1 MTTIAKNHLNTIDAC
16 RYCPMCRHACPS
28 EFIRYRESDTPRGR
42 AILLHNVYRAG
53 TEFDASAIEAIY
65 NCFLCG
71 ACKSWCAGYDLGGYD
86 IPELIKFARRDI
98 VNKGLAPA
106 IVEKIK
112 VSLVENE
119 NPYSLDINTSFS
131 ATSEEK
137 PADILYYMGPEMNF
151 KNHEIAKAAIL
162 IFEHLNIPFTIL
174 KQEPASGKILDL
186 LGYRDEAI
194 GKSKNLAGRIK
205 NTGCKT
211 LVVSDPLAY
220 DAFKND
226 YPEWGIELE
235 NIKVVHLAEF
245 LAVQLR
251 QGKLQLKKISDKVTL
266 ADSEFLGRNNNI
278 YEVPR
283 EVVKAAAGAHFVEMQ
298 WNREY
303 MQSAGEAAFVFD
315 SEMFGEG
322 NELGE
327 KISQKAESA
336 GAEIIVTL
344 SATAK
349 NNITAGSNLKV
360 LDLVEFV
367 AEVIN
372 PD

>member
-53 TEFDASAIEAIY
+53 QKFDASAIEAIY

-98 VNKGLAPA
+98 VKMGMAPA
-106 IVEKIK
+106 IVEKMK
-112 VSLVENE
+112 VSLTENE

-131 ATSEEK
+131 ATSEKK
-137 PADILYYMGPEMNF
+137 PADVLYYMGTEINF
-151 KNHEIAKAAIL
+151 KNHEVAKATTL
-162 IFEHLNIPFTIL
+162 IFDRLNISFTTL
-174 KQEPASGKILDL
+174 KQEPESGKIQDL

-194 GKSKNLAGRIK
+194 EKAKKLAGRIK
-205 NTGCKT
+205 DTGCKT

-226 YPEWGIELE
+226 YQEWGVELE

-245 LAVQLR
+245 LAVQFR
-251 QGKLQLKKISDKVTL
+251 QGKLKLKKMPGKVTL
-266 ADSEFLGRNNNI
+266 ADSEFLGRNNKI
-278 YEVPR
+278 YDAPR
-283 EVVKAAAGAHFVEMQ
+283 EVLKAASGGNFVEMQ

-303 MQSAGEAAFVFD
+303 MQSAGEGAFVFD

-322 NELGE
+322 NELGK

-360 LDLVEFV
+360 LDLAEFV
-367 AEVIN
+367 AELIN